1 MYDIKLENIEK
12 IFQEK
17 KCFWTFKSGAD
28 AERHM
33 RIAHDKKT
41 NPLGF
46 TCNHLVDGIKCG
58 QWFEKQYDL
67 TKHKNTLGHKKPRT
81 K

>member
-1 MYDIKLENIEK
+1 MGLNDWKFIEY
-12 IFQEK
+12 
-17 KCFWTFKSGAD
+17 CPPV
-28 AERHM
+28 
-33 RIAHDKKT
+33 
-41 NPLGF
+41 NP
-46 TCNHLVDGIKCG
+46 THGIKCG